1 LSRLRKPHLR
11 CPDCRLHRSLCICAL
26 LPRLDTRTRVLLVV
40 HQLEATKP
48 TNTGLLAARCLVN
61 SAVAYRGRGPD
72 GAAAPDALD
81 PTEGR
86 DVEPMMLFPHPDATP
101 LDAWRGTGKPLV
113 LVVPDATWGQA
124 ARARRRGAL
133 RALPCVSLP
142 PDAIAALRAA
152 RPDARLRWPTH
163 PDRLATLEALAL
175 ALGILEG
182 PGVRDA
188 LLHVYRVMA
197 DRTLWTN
204 GRLPTE
210 AVTGGIPAGVRSHD
224 PLSRGRG

>member
-1 LSRLRKPHLR
+1 VE
-11 CPDCRLHRSLCICAL
+11 
-26 LPRLDTRTRVLLVV
+26 TRTRVLLVV

-61 SAVAYRGRGPD
+61 SAVVYRGRGPD
-72 GAAAPDALD
+72 GTVAPDDLD
-81 PTEGR
+81 PCEGR
-86 DVEPMMLFPHPDATP
+86 EVEPVMLFPHPEATP
-101 LDAWRGTGKPLV
+101 LDVWRGNGKPLV

-124 ARARRRGAL
+124 ARARRRGTL

-142 PDAIAALRAA
+142 PTVVEEA
-152 RPDARLRWPTH
+152 RRSHPDARLRWPTG
-163 PDRLATLEALAL
+163 PDRLATLEAVAL

-182 PGVRDA
+182 AAVRDA
-188 LLHVYRVMA
+188 LLHIYRVMA

-210 AVTGGIPAGVRSHD
+210 AVTGGIPAGVQSHD
-224 PLSRGRG
+224 PLSRARE

>member
-26 LPRLDTRTRVLLVV
+26 LPRLETRTRVLLIV

-72 GAAAPDALD
+72 GAAPAEID

-86 DVEPMMLFPHPDATP
+86 DVEPVMLFPHPDATP
-101 LDAWRGTGKPLV
+101 LDAWPGTGKPLV

-124 ARARRRGAL
+124 ARARRRGPL

-142 PDAIAALRAA
+142 LDAIAALRAA
-152 RPDARLRWPTH
+152 RPGARLRWPTH

-182 PGVRDA
+182 PAIRDA
-188 LLHVYRVMA
+188 LLHVYRVMT

-210 AVTGGIPAGVRSHD
+210 AVTGGIPPGVKSHD
-224 PLSRGRG
+224 PLSLGRG